1 MKKPLGAGRALCAA
15 WDLVGMLLLAGAGG
29 RVEGVG
35 WGTWG
40 TGPPCLLCQPALPAT
55 LTPHCLQPQGGS
67 GEQHLS
73 LGCRCSG
80 ALFVSWADTLYSVS
94 QGSRTLDKVIRPVWL
109 PLPPVQVEHQLALDL
124 ALLTSCSSCP
134 DLSWGSA
141 VRVWVQGLE
150 TWPRGPGRLHAGV
163 TRVGTGAVPPA
174 SGSQGPGRRLLRLPT
189 GAGWAARQEEWA
201 SHVPAKVA
209 ENQVCGVRAL
219 AHPRGDSAARASAFR
234 GYWNSQ

>member
-1 MKKPLGAGRALCAA
+1 GEGESLPAAAATVARERGWRSQLPGKEPPPGGQRDPSGAGVDAPPWAEVLLSSCRDPSGRLC
-15 WDLVGMLLLAGAGG
+15 
-29 RVEGVG
+29 R
-35 WGTWG
+35 
-40 TGPPCLLCQPALPAT
+40 
-55 LTPHCLQPQGGS
+55 
-67 GEQHLS
+67 
-73 LGCRCSG
+73 
-80 ALFVSWADTLYSVS
+80 
-94 QGSRTLDKVIRPVWL
+94 GSRTLDKVIRPVWL

-209 ENQVCGVRAL
+209 ENQVGPAGSFPGTCSQ
-219 AHPRGDSAARASAFR
+219 HPEKPNKPS
-234 GYWNSQ
+234 